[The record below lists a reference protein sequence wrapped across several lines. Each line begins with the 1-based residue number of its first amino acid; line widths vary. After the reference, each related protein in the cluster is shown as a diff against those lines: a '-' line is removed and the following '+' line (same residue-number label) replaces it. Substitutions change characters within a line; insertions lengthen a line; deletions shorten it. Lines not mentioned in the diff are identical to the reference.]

1 MRAQN
6 RTDTELQSK
15 LTKRLNMK
23 IIALIPARLN
33 SKRFPQKA
41 LANIM
46 GKPMIQRVYEQAT
59 KSAIVE
65 DVYVATDSEEIYAAI
80 ENIGGKAIMTG
91 SACSSGTDRVAEA
104 ARSLELED
112 NDIVINIQGDQPL
125 LQPEC
130 LQELVQPFHN
140 TPAPVMATLASRM
153 DDEDAI
159 NDPNN
164 VKVIID
170 VHGNAIYFS
179 RATIP
184 YDRDKK
190 EQVVY
195 YKHLGIYAYTSAFL
209 QEFTSLAPTPLENIE
224 KLEQLRAVHYGHKIG
239 VSITTYDSPS
249 VDDAADIARVEEK
262 LKSSAGS

>member
-1 MRAQN
+1 MLAQN
-6 RTDTELQSK
+6 PTDTELQSK
-15 LTKRLNMK
+15 LIKRLTMK

-41 LANIM
+41 LADIM
-46 GKPMIQRVYEQAT
+46 GKPMIQRVYEQAS
-59 KSAIVE
+59 KSTIVE

-80 ENIGGKAIMTG
+80 HNIGGKAIMTG

-104 ARSLELED
+104 ARSLELEAD
-112 NDIVINIQGDQPL
+112 DIVINIQGDQPL

-130 LQELVQPFHN
+130 LKELVQPFDN
-140 TPAPVMATLASRM
+140 ASGPAMTTLASRLN
-153 DDEDAI
+153 DEDAI
-159 NDPNN
+159 NDPNT

-170 VHGNAIYFS
+170 AHGNAIYFS

-209 QEFTSLAPTPLENIE
+209 QEFTSLPPTALENIE
-224 KLEQLRAVHYGHKIG
+224 KLEQLRALHHGHKIG

-249 VDDAADIARVEEK
+249 VDDAADIARVEAR
-262 LKSSAGS
+262 LTSSLNS